1 MRPIACWV
9 SLSIAT
15 VPYDVR
21 RIRRRYGTIDNLF
34 RREPLPIKPH
44 KGVGPVDLE
53 RHAEGI
59 LARCERLGVQVVPFD
74 DERYPE
80 PLRSIA
86 RPPPV
91 LYAVGDLQHLLGPG
105 VAIVGSRKCTAYG
118 KWVAR
123 KLARGLSRSGV
134 RVISGMAFGI
144 DAAAHTGALDVGCGT
159 IAVLAG
165 GPEKASPASLE
176 ALYQRIAGQ
185 HLVISEFPPGT
196 SPRAEFFPR
205 RNRIVAG
212 LSRGVIVVEAGTFSG
227 ALITAKIG
235 LEEGREVFA
244 VPGQLDSVASTG
256 PNQLL
261 RSGANPVT
269 GWEDVLA
276 DLSLEPA
283 SQLAADGSDG
293 DETVRLLGYLRRAPL
308 TVDVL
313 EDRSGIPS
321 ERLRSLL
328 LRARLLGMV
337 GSLPGERYYSKE

>member
-1 MRPIACWV
+1 MQVI
-9 SLSIAT
+9 
-15 VPYDVR
+15 PYD
-21 RIRRRYGTIDNLF
+21 D
-34 RREPLPIKPH
+34 
-44 KGVGPVDLE
+44 
-53 RHAEGI
+53 A
-59 LARCERLGVQVVPFD
+59 
-74 DERYPE
+74 RYPDA
-80 PLRSIA
+80 LRWIA

-91 LYAVGDLQHLLGPG
+91 LYAVGELQHLSGPG
-105 VAIVGSRKCTAYG
+105 VAIVGSRTCTQYG

-165 GPEKASPASLE
+165 GPEQASPASLS
-176 ALYQRIAGQ
+176 ALYRRIADQ
-185 HLVISEFPPGT
+185 HLVVSEFPPGT
-196 SPRAEFFPR
+196 TPRAEFFPR

-212 LSRGVIVVEAGTFSG
+212 LSRGVIVVEAGSCSG
-227 ALITAKIG
+227 ALITARLA

-244 VPGQLDSVASTG
+244 VPGPLDSVASIG

-276 DLSLEPA
+276 DLSLEPVH
-283 SQLAADGSDG
+283 QLAADGSDG
-293 DETVRLLGYLRRAPL
+293 DETAKVLGLLRRAPL
-308 TVDVL
+308 AVDIL
-313 EDRSGIPS
+313 EARSGIPS

-337 GSLPGERYYSKE
+337 GSLPGERYYCKE